1 LEIVVKAGQSLFD
14 LKSEMTKYPQV
25 LINIKTESKVNLND
39 SKLLELI
46 GTVESKL
53 SDKGRLLVRES
64 GTEPLVRV
72 MVECVDN
79 ALATESAKQ
88 ISEAIQSM

>member
-1 LEIVVKAGQSLFD
+1 MEIVAKSGQSLFD
-14 LKSEMTKYPQV
+14 HKSEMTKYPQV
-25 LINIKTESKVNLND
+25 LINIKTEDRVNLND

-53 SDKGRLLVRES
+53 NHKGRILVRES
-64 GTEPLVRV
+64 GTEPLVRI
-72 MVECVDN
+72 MVEYVDN